1 MREVGAYEAKTHL
14 PSLLRAV
21 EAGET
26 VVITR
31 RGVPIARI
39 VPTGAEAEAD
49 VREAIH
55 RLKAARRQRPSV
67 PVQEIIEA
75 RHEGHQR

>member
-39 VPTGAEAEAD
+39 VPAGAEAKAD
-49 VREAIH
+49 VLDAIS

-67 PVQEIIEA
+67 PARELVEA
-75 RHEGHQR
+75 RREGHRR

>member
-26 VVITR
+26 IVVTR
-31 RGVPIARI
+31 HGIPIARI
-39 VPTGAEAEAD
+39 VPADAETEVDLRDTIA
-49 VREAIH
+49 
-55 RLKAARRQRPSV
+55 RLKAARRQRPRV
-67 PVQEIIEA
+67 PLQEIIQA
-75 RHEGHQR
+75 RREGHRR

>member
-1 MREVGAYEAKTHL
+1 MRKVGAYEAKTHL

-39 VPTGAEAEAD
+39 VPADAEAEAD
-49 VREAIH
+49 VLEAVR
-55 RLKAARRQRPSV
+55 RLKEARSKRPTV
-67 PVQEIIEA
+67 PAGELVEA
-75 RHEGHQR
+75 RHEGHRR